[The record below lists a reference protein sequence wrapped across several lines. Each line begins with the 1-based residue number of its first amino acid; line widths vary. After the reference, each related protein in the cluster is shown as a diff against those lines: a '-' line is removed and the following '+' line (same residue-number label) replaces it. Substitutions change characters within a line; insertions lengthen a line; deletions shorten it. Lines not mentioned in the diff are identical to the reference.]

1 MPRNAQTN
9 QHGSGGLTLADNFK
23 HVTGYQRIDYIG
35 LIQWPA
41 MVVTVVAA
49 WLVASR
55 HKRKREV
62 GFWYFLFSNVLWM
75 IWGLYDEAWALIC
88 RSPSPH

>member
-1 MPRNAQTN
+1 M
-9 QHGSGGLTLADNFK
+9 
-23 HVTGYQRIDYIG
+23 DYIG

-75 IWGLYDEAWALIC
+75 IWGVVRRSLGAHLQVALAALNIRGAWKNDPGL
-88 RSPSPH
+88 HTDKT